1 LIANELSKII
11 LVHYLKLIIHL
22 IGAYTMKIQTLFL
35 ALTVTAGAAFSGA
48 AFAQTATP
56 KLDQREANQQQRI
69 NQGVATGQLTPREA
83 NNLQRREN
91 KLNANEARAKA
102 DGVVTPAERRRLQRE
117 ANHNSR
123 KIYHK
128 KHNRRTAPR

>member
-1 LIANELSKII
+1 
-11 LVHYLKLIIHL
+11 
-22 IGAYTMKIQTLFL
+22 MKIQTLIL
-35 ALTVTAGAAFSGA
+35 AIAVATGAVVSGSV
-48 AFAQTATP
+48 FAQTATP

-128 KHNRRTAPR
+128 KHNRRHSSPR

>member
-1 LIANELSKII
+1 
-11 LVHYLKLIIHL
+11 
-22 IGAYTMKIQTLFL
+22 MKIQTLIL
-35 ALTVTAGAAFSGA
+35 AIAVATGAAVSSS
-48 AFAQTATP
+48 AFAQATTP

-69 NQGVATGQLTPREA
+69 NQGVASGQLTPRETVRLEKRA
-83 NNLQRREN
+83 TRLE
-91 KLNANEARAKA
+91 ANEQRAKA

-128 KHNRRTAPR
+128 KHNRRHSSLR

>member
-1 LIANELSKII
+1 
-11 LVHYLKLIIHL
+11 
-22 IGAYTMKIQTLFL
+22 MKIQTLIL
-35 ALTVTAGAAFSGA
+35 AIAVTAGALVSGS
-48 AFAQTATP
+48 AFAQAATP
-56 KLDQREANQQQRI
+56 RLDQREANQQQRI
-69 NQGVATGQLTPREA
+69 NQGVATGQLTSREA

-128 KHNRRTAPR
+128 KHNRRHG

>member
-1 LIANELSKII
+1 
-11 LVHYLKLIIHL
+11 
-22 IGAYTMKIQTLFL
+22 MKIQTLIF
-35 ALTVTAGAAFSGA
+35 AIAVTAGALVSSSS
-48 AFAQTATP
+48 FAQAATP

-102 DGVVTPAERRRLQRE
+102 DGVVTPTERRRLQRE
-117 ANHNSR
+117 ANRDSR

-128 KHNRRTAPR
+128 KHNRRHVAPR

>member
-1 LIANELSKII
+1 
-11 LVHYLKLIIHL
+11 
-22 IGAYTMKIQTLFL
+22 MKIQTLLL
-35 ALTVTAGAAFSGA
+35 ALAVTAGAALSSA

-56 KLDQREANQQQRI
+56 KLDQREANQQNRI
-69 NQGVATGQLTPREA
+69 NQGVATGQLTQREA